1 MSNDLVTSDSQGRAS
16 FADPGDLD
24 LFLEMLGKFE
34 RGEISPEA
42 WRAFRL
48 VHGTYGQRQD
58 GDVHML
64 RVKIPQ
70 GVLSA
75 RQLQALADVAESS
88 SRGFGHLT
96 TRQNFQLHFVKLA
109 DAELALRRLAQAGLT
124 TREACGNSVRNVT
137 ACPFAGVAP
146 GETFD
151 VSPYAEALTRHFLRH
166 PLSSSLPRKFKI
178 AFEGCPEDHVALAIH
193 DLGFFALAR
202 GDDGKRGFRV
212 VAGGGTAALP
222 TSASVLFEFLPAASL
237 LEGAEA
243 VIRVFHRLGE
253 RQNRHAARMKYLIR
267 KIGFEAFG
275 TEVHREM
282 EGISRG
288 GGVRLPFDPEDPP
301 VEGPPTASRP
311 PPPPPE
317 ELAALV
323 ARGSTRGP
331 GIVPMPLPVLGPPP
345 PDVEAWLRTNVRP
358 QGQPG
363 WSTAA
368 VTIRLGDLTAGQLRG
383 LADLA
388 RSHADGTVRVTR
400 DQNVTL
406 RWVRGEELV
415 LLHAGL
421 AALGLGDAGAGT
433 IADVTSCPGAES
445 CRLAVTQSRGLGK
458 LLSDHLRDRPE
469 LAAIASDLQVKVSGC
484 PNGCGQHHIAGI
496 GFQGSARKVSGK
508 AVPQYFVMIGG
519 DSSADGARFARLAAK
534 IPARRVPQALE
545 RLLRLYEA
553 EHRPGED
560 ASTFFGRLE
569 PARAKAALAAL
580 EPLTAEVAEADDFL
594 DLGESAPFLPV
605 TQEGECAV

>member
-222 TSASVLFEFLPAASL
+222 TSASVLFECRNLVGWAEAMAGCTHAAHVASPIAAS
-237 LEGAEA
+237 AP
-243 VIRVFHRLGE
+243 
-253 RQNRHAARMKYLIR
+253 RH
-267 KIGFEAFG
+267 ED
-275 TEVHREM
+275 EM
-282 EGISRG
+282 
-288 GGVRLPFDPEDPP
+288 
-301 VEGPPTASRP
+301 
-311 PPPPPE
+311 
-317 ELAALV
+317 
-323 ARGSTRGP
+323 
-331 GIVPMPLPVLGPPP
+331 IVPAREGTLQ
-345 PDVEAWLRTNVRP
+345 T
-358 QGQPG
+358 
-363 WSTAA
+363 
-368 VTIRLGDLTAGQLRG
+368 LT
-383 LADLA
+383 
-388 RSHADGTVRVTR
+388 
-400 DQNVTL
+400 
-406 RWVRGEELV
+406 
-415 LLHAGL
+415 
-421 AALGLGDAGAGT
+421 DAGAELLANSCGMCAGYGEHLLPDDAVAIST
-433 IADVTSCPGAES
+433 TARNFKGRMGSASAQVYLASPYTVAASAVAGRIADPREL
-445 CRLAVTQSRGLGK
+445 LA
-458 LLSDHLRDRPE
+458 
-469 LAAIASDLQVKVSGC
+469 
-484 PNGCGQHHIAGI
+484 
-496 GFQGSARKVSGK
+496 
-508 AVPQYFVMIGG
+508 
-519 DSSADGARFARLAAK
+519 
-534 IPARRVPQALE
+534 
-545 RLLRLYEA
+545 
-553 EHRPGED
+553 
-560 ASTFFGRLE
+560 
-569 PARAKAALAAL
+569 
-580 EPLTAEVAEADDFL
+580 
-594 DLGESAPFLPV
+594 
-605 TQEGECAV
+605 